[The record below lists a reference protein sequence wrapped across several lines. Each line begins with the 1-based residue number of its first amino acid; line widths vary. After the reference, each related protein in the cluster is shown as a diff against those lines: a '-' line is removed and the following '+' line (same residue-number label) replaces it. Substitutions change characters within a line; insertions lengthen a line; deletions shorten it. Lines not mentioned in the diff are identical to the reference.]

1 MRTSHSQP
9 TTPCKKFWIAFA
21 VCVSVTG
28 GAWAQLAPNQTHGF
42 GNNRLITFTYLICKR
57 PMEIVW
63 EGQFPLVV

>member
-42 GNNRLITFTYLICKR
+42 GNNRLITFTYLQKTDGDSVGR
-57 PMEIVW
+57 PV
-63 EGQFPLVV
+63 PSSRLT